1 MKHLTTYWSSISSK
15 TKERK
20 YGIPKQLLLCQA
32 IDVSSSHISKA
43 WNNNNMLYIP
53 IEWSE
58 NKRVQ
63 SGQIRVY
70 QWHIQQQRKKQL
82 IDFKE

>member
-1 MKHLTTYWSSISSK
+1 
-15 TKERK
+15 
-20 YGIPKQLLLCQA
+20 
-32 IDVSSSHISKA
+32 
-43 WNNNNMLYIP
+43 MLYIP